1 MRRVLWRRRS
11 GLRIS
16 LVEEWAVVKERAEE
30 TRAGRTAAEIFA
42 VNERVNQLLL
52 ERLDPAAWRAKP
64 VGGVRTIAAII
75 THVHNVRA
83 KWVRLNAPQ
92 VGVPAQ
98 LKWASCTQQEAQVG
112 LAESAVRCEEM
123 LALVASGGVKEFL
136 RDGWASAWPLRI
148 GPVGMEMVCYMVAH
162 EAHHRGQVC
171 LLAHQMGFAL
181 PKDVM
186 SAMWS
191 WERL

>member
-1 MRRVLWRRRS
+1 VEKGRR
-11 GLRIS
+11 
-16 LVEEWAVVKERAEE
+16 ATE
-30 TRAGRTAAEIFA
+30 TRSGRTAAEIFA

-52 ERLDPAAWRAKP
+52 ERLEPAAWRAKP

-75 THVHNVRA
+75 THLHNVRA

-92 VGVPAQ
+92 VGVPVQ
-98 LKWASCTQQEAQVG
+98 LHWARCTQEEARVG
-112 LAESAVRCEEM
+112 LAESAARCEEM
-123 LALVASGGVKEFL
+123 LALVAGGGVKEFL
-136 RDGWASAWPLRI
+136 RDGWATAWPL
-148 GPVGMEMVCYMVAH
+148 GMAPVGVEMVCYMVAH

-171 LLAHQMGFAL
+171 MLAHQMGFEL

-191 WERL
+191 WERLWGEG